1 MLRAWVLVLATVLLT
16 ACATTGGKEELKQA
30 QSLSAT
36 GQLTEAHEVLQRAA
50 VKYPGDAEV
59 QAGLKALRQRL
70 GNFLAAQASEA
81 MEKQRWDD
89 AERQYK
95 QLAAVPGYEQQSASG
110 LTQLAERRA
119 SVPAVVLPKVTATV
133 VPATPTPG
141 GGAVRSYEGFDVA
154 VGGKA
159 ITTRPATNPAAGLAQ
174 SPVSDLEQALERRV
188 TLQFRDASV
197 RSLFDVIGKTSGLNI
212 VFDRDVS
219 PDLKTTVFLKNT
231 TVRAAIDKIVLTSQL
246 AWRAL
251 DEDTLLIYNDDV
263 TKQRDYQAL
272 TVRSFVLANADA
284 KLVANSLKT
293 VLRFNNV
300 VVDPKLN
307 MIVMRDTP
315 EAIRLAEKLVAMH
328 DVPEAE
334 VMLEIEVIEIS
345 RSMLQNLGIE
355 WPTSLSLTPL
365 PSGNYVTADGSATLT
380 LKDLMTINSSR
391 IGAAIGPVTAKA
403 GKSDGDLNLLANP
416 RIRIRNRDK
425 AKVLIGERVP
435 NINSTATSTGF
446 VSENIT
452 YVDVGLKLEAEPQIF
467 ADREVAIKLNLEV
480 SQISETVQT
489 KSGTQAYRITTR
501 NAATV
506 LRLKDGENQVL
517 AGLIQDI
524 DRKQAQKV
532 PGLGDIPVL
541 GYLFGSHSDD
551 QRKTEIV
558 LSITP
563 RLIRAINKP
572 TPDAAG
578 FDAGTVTSV
587 RGRRPDNELQGGNA
601 GFTDG
606 MQQGTTTTTTT
617 PTDSSRRRERDE
629 D

>member
-1 MLRAWVLVLATVLLT
+1 MVALATVFLT
-16 ACATTGGKEELKQA
+16 ACASTGGKDEVKYA
-30 QSLSAT
+30 QGLSAS
-36 GQLTEAHEVLQRAA
+36 GQVAEAHEVLQRAA
-50 VKYPGDAEV
+50 TKYPNDADV
-59 QAGLKALRQRL
+59 QAALRVSRQRL
-70 GNFLAAQASEA
+70 GSFLATQAGES

-95 QLAAVPGYEQQSASG
+95 QLAQLAGYEQQAATG
-110 LTQLAERRA
+110 LSLLAQRRA
-119 SVPAVVLPKVTATV
+119 GATPVVMPKVTATV
-133 VPATPTPG
+133 VPAAAS
-141 GGAVRSYEGFDVA
+141 GGAVKSYEGFDVA
-154 VGGKA
+154 VGGKG
-159 ITTRPATNPAAGLAQ
+159 TTVRPAGSANPASGLAQ
-174 SPVSDLEQALERRV
+174 SPLSDLEQALERRV

-263 TKQRDYQAL
+263 NKQRDYQAL

-345 RSMLQNLGIE
+345 RTMLQNLGIE
-355 WPTSLSLTPL
+355 WPTSLGLTPL
-365 PSGNYVTADGSATLT
+365 PSGNYVAADGSTTLT
-380 LKDLMTINSSR
+380 LKDLMTLNSSR
-391 IGAAIGPVTAKA
+391 LGATIGPVTAKA

-480 SQISETVQT
+480 SQISEIVST

-532 PGLGDIPVL
+532 PGFGDIPIL
-541 GYLFGSHSDD
+541 GYLFGSKRDD
-551 QRKTEIV
+551 QSKTEIV

-587 RGRRPDNELQGGNA
+587 RGRRPDNEMQGGNA

-606 MQQGTTTTTTT
+606 GMQQGTVTAP
-617 PTDSSRRRERDE
+617 PTSSDSSRRRERDE